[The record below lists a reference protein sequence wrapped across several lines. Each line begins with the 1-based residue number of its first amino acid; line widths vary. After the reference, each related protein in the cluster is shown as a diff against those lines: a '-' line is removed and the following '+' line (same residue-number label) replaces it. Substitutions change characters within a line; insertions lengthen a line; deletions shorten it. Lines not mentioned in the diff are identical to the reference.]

1 MRVILI
7 VGFSFVILFII
18 VNYLYDNFKVYWII
32 FLSFSLLLIGCIA
45 VCIGSVNIPIL
56 ELIGIIYDK
65 IFGYHNSN
73 TNFDVIIFKIRI
85 PRVLLAGIVGFALA
99 MSGATYQGLDKNPPD
114 EDMSLGL
121 IWPKIQFDH
130 WKDKEKYDFFNAKG
144 DIDLFLDCLN
154 IRSHDYFEI
163 EKKGFDVCYAIKS
176 QNLQIGYI
184 GLIDSKVLKSAD
196 IIEEVAY
203 AEISTIKLTIVA
215 NLLLKKLF
223 FLFLEIRND
232 FTCKF
237 INRAKVI

>member
-1 MRVILI
+1 
-7 VGFSFVILFII
+7 
-18 VNYLYDNFKVYWII
+18 
-32 FLSFSLLLIGCIA
+32 
-45 VCIGSVNIPIL
+45 
-56 ELIGIIYDK
+56 
-65 IFGYHNSN
+65 
-73 TNFDVIIFKIRI
+73 
-85 PRVLLAGIVGFALA
+85 
-99 MSGATYQGLDKNPPD
+99 
-114 EDMSLGL
+114 MSLGL

-203 AEISTIKLTIVA
+203 AEISTIKLNRA
-215 NLLLKKLF
+215 LLSKKSFEEPSIYPSIERDISVLVSNEYSAKKLTDTIKKAGGKILNAVY
-223 FLFLEIRND
+223 LFDVYADNSFNKDMKSYAFKMVFQSKTDTLKDSEVDVLIEKIISKLKSSYNIIQR
-232 FTCKF
+232 
-237 INRAKVI
+237 